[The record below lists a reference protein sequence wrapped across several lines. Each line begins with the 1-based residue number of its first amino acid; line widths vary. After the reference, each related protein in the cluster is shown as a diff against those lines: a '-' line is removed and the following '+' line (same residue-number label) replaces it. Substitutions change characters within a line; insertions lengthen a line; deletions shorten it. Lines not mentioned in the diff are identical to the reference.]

1 MCYTNPE
8 SADRLIILPTLGG
21 GVSKLIDR
29 LVQTAETVSSPMG
42 FRVIQPAPAKPKMT
56 LIARIE
62 PAADIAQLAD
72 YVSSVDAAIIA
83 LAGTSQKAVT
93 DIARSL
99 PDTVWGLWL
108 EEKSR
113 QPITASI
120 KAGADF
126 FIMPL
131 DSEFDLPGIE
141 KAGKILLVESSL
153 SEGLIRTINELPV
166 DAVLLADGEGEKSAV
181 TWHQLMLCQRF
192 ADLLSKPLLLT
203 VPASVSR
210 AELKALWDTGVN
222 GVVIPVKTAKQAE
235 KLKGLRQIIDK
246 SDFTARPRKKVAAL
260 LPHTG
265 EETTAAIPDVEE
277 EEEE

>member
-1 MCYTNPE
+1 M
-8 SADRLIILPTLGG
+8 
-21 GVSKLIDR
+21 SKLIDR
-29 LVQTAETVSSPMG
+29 LVQTAETVSLPMG
-42 FRVIQPAPAKPKMT
+42 FRVIQPASAKPKMS

-62 PAADIAQLAD
+62 PADDMAR
-72 YVSSVDAAIIA
+72 
-83 LAGTSQKAVT
+83 LAGYISSADATIITLASTGQKTVT

-113 QPITASI
+113 QPITSSI
-120 KAGADF
+120 EAGADF

-131 DSEFDLPGIE
+131 DSEPDLPGIE
-141 KAGKILLVESSL
+141 KAGKILLAESSL

-203 VPASVSR
+203 VPESVSS
-210 AELKALWDTGVN
+210 AELKALWDTGVD
-222 GVVIPVKTAKQAE
+222 GVVISVKTAKQAE

-246 SDFTARPRKKVAAL
+246 SDFTTRPRKKVAAL
-260 LPHTG
+260 LPHIS
-265 EETTAAIPDVEE
+265 EETAAAIPDVEE

>member
-1 MCYTNPE
+1 
-8 SADRLIILPTLGG
+8 
-21 GVSKLIDR
+21 
-29 LVQTAETVSSPMG
+29 MG
-42 FRVIQPAPAKPKMT
+42 FRVIQTAPAKPKMT

-72 YVSSVDAAIIA
+72 YLSSVDAAIIV
-83 LAGTSQKAVT
+83 LTSTNQKAVT
-93 DIARSL
+93 DIARPL

-108 EEKSR
+108 EEENR
-113 QPITASI
+113 QPIIASI

-126 FIMPL
+126 FIMPP
-131 DSEFDLPGIE
+131 DSEPDLPNIE

-181 TWHQLMLCQRF
+181 TWHHLMLCQRF

-203 VPASVSR
+203 VPASVSS
-210 AELKALWDTGVN
+210 AELKALWDTGVD

-246 SDFTARPRKKVAAL
+246 SEFTARPRKKVAAL
-260 LPHTG
+260 LPHTS
-265 EETTAAIPDVEE
+265 EEKATALPDVEE

>member
-1 MCYTNPE
+1 
-8 SADRLIILPTLGG
+8 
-21 GVSKLIDR
+21 VSKLIDR
-29 LVQTAETVSSPMG
+29 LVQTAETVSLPMG

-56 LIARIE
+56 LIAGIE
-62 PAADIAQLAD
+62 PADDIAQLAG
-72 YVSSVDAAIIA
+72 YVSSVDAVIIT
-83 LAGTSQKAVT
+83 LTGTGQKTVA
-93 DIARSL
+93 DIARAL
-99 PDTVWGLWL
+99 PDTVWGLWQ

-113 QPITASI
+113 QPVTSSI
-120 KAGADF
+120 EAGADF

-131 DSEFDLPGIE
+131 DSEPDLPGIE
-141 KAGKILLVESSL
+141 KSGKILLVESSL

-192 ADLLSKPLLLT
+192 ADLLSKPLLFT

-210 AELKALWDTGVN
+210 AELKALWDTGVD
-222 GVVIPVKTAKQAE
+222 GVVIPVKTSKQAE

-246 SDFTARPRKKVAAL
+246 SDFTIRPRKKVAAL
-260 LPHTG
+260 LPHIS

-277 EEEE
+277 EEEEE

>member
-1 MCYTNPE
+1 M
-8 SADRLIILPTLGG
+8 
-21 GVSKLIDR
+21 SKLIDR
-29 LVQTAETVSSPMG
+29 LVQTTETVSLPIG

-62 PAADIAQLAD
+62 PAADIAPLAD
-72 YVSSVDAAIIA
+72 YVSSADAAIIA
-83 LAGTSQKAVT
+83 PARTGQKTVT

-108 EEKSR
+108 EEKSH
-113 QPITASI
+113 QSITTSI

-131 DSEFDLPGIE
+131 DSEPDLPGIE
-141 KAGKILLVESSL
+141 KAGKILLLESSL

-166 DAVLLADGEGEKSAV
+166 DAVLLSDGEEGGTAV

-192 ADLLSKPLLLT
+192 TDLLPKPMLLT

-210 AELKALWDTGVN
+210 AELKALWDTGVD
-222 GVVIPVKTAKQAE
+222 GVVIPVKTTKQAE

-246 SDFTARPRKKVAAL
+246 SDFTARPRKKMAAL
-260 LPHTG
+260 LPHIG
-265 EETTAAIPDVEE
+265 EGTTAAIPDAEE
-277 EEEE
+277 EEEEEE